1 MRQNILEKTGE
12 YIAESADKTYRA
24 ATAVAGAVE
33 DSVGLAKRAT
43 RQGRDAAEAVL
54 DGAARRIQRHPL
66 KVTVAACAV
75 ALGAGV
81 VIGSLLK
88 RR

>member
-1 MRQNILEKTGE
+1 MRPSVLERTGE
-12 YIAESADKTYRA
+12 CIAESADRA
-24 ATAVAGAVE
+24 SRATSAVVDAVE
-33 DSVGLAKRAT
+33 DGVGVAKRAVK
-43 RQGRDAAEAVL
+43 QGRDAAEDIL

-66 KVTVAACAV
+66 KTAVATFAV

-81 VIGSLLK
+81 LIGSLLK